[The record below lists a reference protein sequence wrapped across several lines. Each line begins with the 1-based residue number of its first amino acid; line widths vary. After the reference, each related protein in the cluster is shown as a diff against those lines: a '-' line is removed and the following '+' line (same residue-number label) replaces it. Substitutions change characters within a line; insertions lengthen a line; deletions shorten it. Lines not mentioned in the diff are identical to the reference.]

1 MKMLQYTVKRF
12 VIMLFTLFIIATAT
26 FFLLAATPG
35 DALSARVEKL
45 PDSVAARMY
54 AKYGLDK
61 PVMERY
67 VITMKGLVH
76 GDFGESIIYE
86 GQTVQSIIKE
96 KAPISARLGIQQ
108 MLLGVSLGL
117 ALGVLAA
124 VKKGS
129 FWDYLVVALSILLIS
144 VPNLVF
150 ALLLQQVFAG
160 KLGWFPVIAGP
171 VTTCGPAAGTTPC
184 CPRWRLLWLHRVL
197 CPPAQGQY
205 AGCHESGLH
214 PDCRVQGLT
223 HRRSSCTTSCATR
236 SSPS

>member
-35 DALSARVEKL
+35 VALSARVEKL

-96 KAPISARLGIQQ
+96 KAPSRPGWASSRCCW
-108 MLLGVSLGL
+108 
-117 ALGVLAA
+117 A
-124 VKKGS
+124 
-129 FWDYLVVALSILLIS
+129 FPS
-144 VPNLVF
+144 V
-150 ALLLQQVFAG
+150 
-160 KLGWFPVIAGP
+160 W
-171 VTTCGPAAGTTPC
+171 
-184 CPRWRLLWLHRVL
+184 RWACWQ
-197 CPPAQGQY
+197 P
-205 AGCHESGLH
+205 
-214 PDCRVQGLT
+214 
-223 HRRSSCTTSCATR
+223 
-236 SSPS
+236 